1 MQGRF
6 LMLNKPL
13 SILLIISL
21 IIALVV
27 AWKYKTNDDLMRNN
41 KLPLLV
47 KLHHSVQANR
57 FTTEK
62 APYSPRK
69 VVTNKPDSESTELL
83 TCDDGLHHA
92 QEFID
97 LSAKNQTLQQSLLN
111 SNEIEHQFLA
121 NMLNRDTTLQAKIDS
136 LSNLLKESPNNEI
149 ISYNLL
155 ALCAEGQQLCAQ
167 ELLDRIMSVQKD
179 NGAAWALISS
189 ISAQKDHG
197 QHAIQALI
205 NASKAPFFDNY
216 LELNTKF
223 IDNAYRDMGA
233 DDDLLLYVALM
244 THGISSSPPVIPIIN
259 LCQPPLLSDSKVLDA
274 CFHAGNIFRQG
285 TPMTKIG
292 GAAIQM
298 YVYIEL
304 GDDSALQEVKK
315 ELKELEK
322 HAIRHGKAMDILAR
336 HKNSVADWLEF
347 RLAGDDSGSEIYAIT
362 KSKKIEREFNSNACN
377 FNW

>member
-1 MQGRF
+1 
-6 LMLNKPL
+6 MLNKPL

-21 IIALVV
+21 VIALVV
-27 AWKYKTNDDLMRNN
+27 AWKYKTNDNLMRNN

-47 KLHHSVQANR
+47 ELHHSVQANT

-69 VVTNKPDSESTELL
+69 VVTNKPDTESIELL

-97 LSAKNQTLQQSLLN
+97 LSAKDQTLQQSLLN

-136 LSNLLKESPNNEI
+136 LSNLLKDSPNNEI

-155 ALCAEGQQLCAQ
+155 ALCAEGQQLCTQ

-189 ISAQKDHG
+189 ISAQKDHE
-197 QHAIQALI
+197 QQAIQALI
-205 NASKAPFFDNY
+205 SASKAPFFDNY

-322 HAIRHGKAMDILAR
+322 HAIRHSKAMDILAR